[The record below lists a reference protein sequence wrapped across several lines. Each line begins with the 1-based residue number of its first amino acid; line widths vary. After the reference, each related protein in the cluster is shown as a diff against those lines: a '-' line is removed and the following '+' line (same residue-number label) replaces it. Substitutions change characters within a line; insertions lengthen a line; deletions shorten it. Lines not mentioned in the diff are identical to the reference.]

1 MTDGINGYPNRI
13 IMKGMRF
20 WSYSGVLEFEK
31 SDGQEF
37 VVNLTLGFLELQA
50 TRTDRISDTVD
61 YGQVFSVVRD
71 IVEGKNFDLIE
82 AMAESI
88 AGEVLSR
95 FKEVDAL
102 EIGVRKPNAPVEGC
116 FDYMEARL
124 FRERSK

>member
-1 MTDGINGYPNRI
+1 MADGINGYPNRI

-31 SDGQEF
+31 NDGQEF
-37 VVNLTLGFLELQA
+37 VVNLTLGLTELKA

-61 YGQVFSVVRD
+61 YGAVFTVVRNV
-71 IVEGKNFDLIE
+71 VEGKNFDLIE

-88 AGEVLSR
+88 AGEVFTS
-95 FKEVDAL
+95 FKEIDAL

-124 FRERSK
+124 FRERR